1 MLQTPV
7 GKTQVRKRR
16 GPHPTEKVVVQ
27 RVGRALEQAGR
38 NLHIGQDY
46 ENDDVNDDVEERTS
60 SSPPPNVRLVN
71 IRETRYF
78 AAGWAVIGFVL
89 WWIYAAFI
97 LVNMNYTYGY
107 TQMRLPPSPG
117 PFNSSR
123 YGFPWA
129 MSYMLW
135 FNLLGPLTLLAGLA
149 EIQYKSRL
157 TINFALSWLLLFVN
171 AFAFCALLGIWIG
184 YCNQG
189 YSFGSPCDDPRNCCV
204 NYGSSLGMAYC
215 PTASGCTPGVSW
227 SQLSRWN
234 PFFLSFLWSLFF
246 ALYCFF
252 SLSVNQQ
259 VRGTIR
265 SQSDANLMLGESEG
279 GPPPGVDASD
289 NNNNNN

>member
-7 GKTQVRKRR
+7 GKPQVRRR
-16 GPHPTEKVVVQ
+16 KGGGGLATERAVVQ
-27 RVGRALEQAGR
+27 RVGRALEQVGR
-38 NLHIGQDY
+38 ELHIGQQQDG
-46 ENDDVNDDVEERTS
+46 EDVVEVDEQT
-60 SSPPPNVRLVN
+60 SPPTTTTNVRVVN

-78 AAGWAVIGFVL
+78 AAGYAALGFVL

-157 TINFALSWLLLFVN
+157 TANYALTWLLMFANV
-171 AFAFCALLGIWIG
+171 FAFLALLGIWIG

-204 NYGSSLGMAYC
+204 NYGSSLGIAYC
-215 PTASGCTPGVSW
+215 PTASGCTPSVTW

-252 SLSVNQQ
+252 SLSINNQL
-259 VRGTIR
+259 RRTIR
-265 SQSDANLMLGESEG
+265 SQADAALMLGDSEG
-279 GPPPGVDASD
+279 GQQQQ
-289 NNNNNN
+289 

>member
-1 MLQTPV
+1 MLQPPI
-7 GKTQVRKRR
+7 GKPELRKRK
-16 GPHPTEKVVVQ
+16 GQGVSVIQ
-27 RVGRALEQAGR
+27 RVGRALEHVGR
-38 NLHIGQDY
+38 TLHIGQDY
-46 ENDDVNDDVEERTS
+46 EDEEGIALDDAVGPSENS
-60 SSPPPNVRLVN
+60 NVRLVN

-78 AAGWAVIGFVL
+78 AAGWAALGFVL

-135 FNLLGPLTLLAGLA
+135 FNLLGPLTMLAGLA

-157 TINFALSWLLLFVN
+157 TANYAINWLLLFANV
-171 AFAFCALLGIWIG
+171 FAFVALLGIWIG

-204 NYGSSLGMAYC
+204 NYGSGLGIAYC
-215 PTASGCTPGVSW
+215 PTASGCTPSVTW

-252 SLSVNQQ
+252 SFSVNTQL
-259 VRGTIR
+259 RRTIR
-265 SQSDANLMLGESEG
+265 SQADANLMLGESEG
-279 GPPPGVDASD
+279 GPVSSTSEMDGAGD
-289 NNNNNN
+289 N